1 LFILFDKQASAPEGK
16 GGRRGQPNVHLTNNK
31 YYLVFKPSSIRD
43 RAVGVG
49 IKLSS
54 TASVQVYEDTS
65 GLTVGDLISRKRLPS
80 SVKLGPGIIGTII
93 DRIQCPLEHI
103 FCVSGN
109 DYVPKGV
116 DVPNLTMDVR
126 WMFGT
131 NLPT

>member
-1 LFILFDKQASAPEGK
+1 VPEGK
-16 GGRRGQPNVHLTNNK
+16 GGRRGRPNVHLTNNK

-43 RAVGVG
+43 RAAGVG

-54 TASVQVYEDTS
+54 TASVQVYEDTP
-65 GLTVGDLISRKRLPS
+65 GLTVGNPVSRKRLPL
-80 SVKLGPGIIGTII
+80 SVKLVGTIF

-103 FCVSGN
+103 FRVSGN

-116 DVPNLTMDVR
+116 DMPNLTMDVR